1 MIIPVIKVQ
10 IVALKETKEAL
21 LKSLQRAGEIMLIPP
36 KDSDI
41 ELTDSLAEEQLALRA
56 SQSLALLKKFQDKAE
71 KTRIEVSYEEFIA
84 ERPKHTELLK
94 QIEKCSRTIEEAR
107 QELASIKEKQA
118 AYLPWKDLNIRLDQL
133 DVAKTVVLRTGLIPD
148 AQLEALVEWIE
159 STGNLVQ
166 VLGASDRQHALV
178 YAVIKDEAA
187 EIDHHVKMMGFT
199 EVELPKTEQTPEA
212 ILAGFH
218 ARSVALNDTIQAS
231 EARLRDFAKEE
242 AKLRLLYD
250 RVVSDAHL
258 KQVKT
263 QDTLATVF
271 LEGWVRSDRIDRVKK
286 AIEAVTDL
294 YDMEQIEPDPGE
306 QPPTVT
312 KNNWFVDAFETIT
325 DMFEKPHPDEVDPN
339 PVMSIWYWLIFGIM
353 MGDAGYGIVMVGLFA
368 FLIAKMKPK
377 GNSLRLFRVLMY
389 SGVSTIIWGI
399 LFGSYFGVTWNPIL
413 MSPMDKPLEMLIL
426 SIVIGGCHII
436 SGLLVKAYRNFRDK
450 QYFAII
456 ADQFSWIFILIGA
469 GLFFLP
475 GTKTAG
481 MWLMIAGA
489 GLILLFSGRANKNLF
504 SRLGSGLYSLYG
516 VTGYLGDILS
526 YSRILALMMS
536 SGMIAMVMNM
546 LAGMLQGNVIGFIFS
561 LFVYLIGHAFNLAM
575 GMLSAY
581 IHDSRL
587 QYIEFFNKFYEGGGI
602 PFQPLSLQ
610 TYYVDMIN
618 DTVK

>member
-1 MIIPVIKVQ
+1 
-10 IVALKETKEAL
+10 
-21 LKSLQRAGEIMLIPP
+21 MLIPP

-84 ERPKHTELLK
+84 ERPEHTELLK

-159 STGNLVQ
+159 STGNPVQ

-475 GTKTAG
+475 ATKTAG

-489 GLILLFSGRANKNLF
+489 GLILLFSGERTRISSPVSAPDSIRFTASPVIWETSLLLSHF
-504 SRLGSGLYSLYG
+504 GADDVLGHDRH
-516 VTGYLGDILS
+516 GYEHAGGNAARQCD
-526 YSRILALMMS
+526 RIHLLA
-536 SGMIAMVMNM
+536 
-546 LAGMLQGNVIGFIFS
+546 
-561 LFVYLIGHAFNLAM
+561 FVYLIGHAFNLAM

-587 QYIEFFNKFYEGGGI
+587 QYIEFLTSFTKAGAS
-602 PFQPLSLQ
+602 FQPLSLQ
-610 TYYVDMIN
+610 TYYVDMVN